1 MGMGIVS
8 HYYFKKK
15 SNKELE
21 QSLLSESVNSNNSK
35 PSISIVALK
44 IFVITAGTLLGM
56 GFQLIA
62 CIKLPG
68 TNDLM
73 HFYDATSE
81 CYDGYW
87 VLGLGLIVSVII
99 FFLYLSIRMTRQS
112 PSNRMDP
119 SNIYYGQFVKPYKS
133 QYWYFEFILTSRRF
147 FIALFSS
154 LRVYTEANVD
164 IILLALMA
172 IYFALQCVIRPFK
185 WKRLNIVEGVCLF
198 SLLLVIGS
206 STHSSRNNQ
215 DFTDTFIGFVII
227 LPFLFVFV
235 YVLIAIRNVRDQER
249 KQIEKAKARA
259 PVSIKNEFDDANC
272 SKIQHSDD
280 MSDDQQKLIA
290 TDTVIDRNQSISTSN
305 ITQDHLNEDVEL
317 HDISKHIKSTPL

>member
-87 VLGLGLIVSVII
+87 VLGLGLIVFVIL
-99 FFLYLSIRMTRQS
+99 FFLYLVIRMTRQS
-112 PSNRMDP
+112 SSDRISA

-154 LRVYTEANVD
+154 LRVYTETNVD

-172 IYFALQCVIRPFK
+172 IYLIIHCIMRPFK

-227 LPFLFVFV
+227 LPFQYISRLQFK
-235 YVLIAIRNVRDQER
+235 AIRNVRR
-249 KQIEKAKARA
+249 KKTKQIEKVKLRA
-259 PVSIKNEFDDANC
+259 
-272 SKIQHSDD
+272 
-280 MSDDQQKLIA
+280 
-290 TDTVIDRNQSISTSN
+290 
-305 ITQDHLNEDVEL
+305 
-317 HDISKHIKSTPL
+317 